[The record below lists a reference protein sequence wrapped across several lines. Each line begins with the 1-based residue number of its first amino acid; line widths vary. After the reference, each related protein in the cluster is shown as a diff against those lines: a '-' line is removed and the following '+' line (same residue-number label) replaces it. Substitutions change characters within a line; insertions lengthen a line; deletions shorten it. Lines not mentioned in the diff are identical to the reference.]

1 MEPIDIARLAAQV
14 AEDKLGRGVLI
25 LDLSQISI
33 MCDYF
38 VVVSAPTRIQTRDI
52 ARAIEEKL
60 SQQQVAGK
68 PLQGMR
74 EGSWILMD
82 FGTVV
87 VHIFLEAERRFYDL
101 EGLWSQA
108 RVIYESSDHDYPETT
123 TASAGRRSN
132 Q

>member
-1 MEPIDIARLAAQV
+1 MEPIDIARLAAEV
-14 AEDKLGRGVLI
+14 AEDKLGRGVVI

-52 ARAIEEKL
+52 ARAIDEKL
-60 SQQQVAGK
+60 SAQKIAGK
-68 PLQGMR
+68 PIQGMR
-74 EGSWILMD
+74 EASWILMD
-82 FGTVV
+82 YGTVV

-108 RVIYESSDHDYPETT
+108 RVIYESKDEETAT
-123 TASAGRRSN
+123 AGRRN
-132 Q
+132 

>member
-1 MEPIDIARLAAQV
+1 MEPIDIARLAAEV
-14 AEDKLGRGVLI
+14 AEDKLGRGVVI

-52 ARAIEEKL
+52 ARAIDEKL
-60 SQQQVAGK
+60 GLQKLSGK
-68 PLQGMR
+68 LQGMR
-74 EGSWILMD
+74 EASWILVD
-82 FGTVV
+82 YGTVV

-108 RVIYESSDHDYPETT
+108 RVIYESNDQP
-123 TASAGRRSN
+123 AGIGQRN
-132 Q
+132 